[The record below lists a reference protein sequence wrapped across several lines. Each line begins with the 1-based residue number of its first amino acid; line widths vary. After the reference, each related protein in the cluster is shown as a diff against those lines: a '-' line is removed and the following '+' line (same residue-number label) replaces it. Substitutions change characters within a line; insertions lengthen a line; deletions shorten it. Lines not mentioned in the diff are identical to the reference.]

1 VNAEESAGFLSGD
14 MAYLKVGEGPP
25 LVFAA
30 GLAFDHEIPTGMT
43 RRMMRSW
50 AAPFAQHFTVY
61 FVTRKKGLEP
71 GESMADIAGHLGRAI
86 DSDIGGPVFLVGM
99 STGGSVALQLA
110 IDRPDLVLRLV
121 LLGSACR
128 LGPEGRAVQAEL
140 ARSIRAGDPVRGWAE
155 VMATMMPGLLQRPAR
170 GLWRVAL
177 GPVVPKDSA
186 EVLVTVEAE
195 DVFDVEASLPRITAP
210 TLVVGGAHDAG
221 YSRELFEA
229 TARGIPDGRVHII
242 EGKGHATVGTATT
255 MHLALGFLLGGAARL
270 AS

>member
-1 VNAEESAGFLSGD
+1 MNAEESAGFLSGD

-71 GESMADIAGHLGRAI
+71 GESMADIAGHLGHAI
-86 DSDIGGPVFLVGM
+86 DS
-99 STGGSVALQLA
+99 ALQLA

-177 GPVVPKDSA
+177 GPVVPKDSSD
-186 EVLVTVEAE
+186 VLVTVEAE